1 MLRVSHAVSPL
12 LPRFPQG
19 TVTEEKSKATHHV
32 YPSPTSMDDGNVL
45 LQFLSGNSFV
55 IDSRRSYGS
64 VHQTQLFPA
73 CS

>member
-1 MLRVSHAVSPL
+1 MLWVSHVVSPL
-12 LPRFPQG
+12 LPCFPQG

-45 LQFLSGNSFV
+45 LQFLSGNSPV
-55 IDSRRSYGS
+55 INSMRSYGS
-64 VHQTQLFPA
+64 VPQTQQFPA